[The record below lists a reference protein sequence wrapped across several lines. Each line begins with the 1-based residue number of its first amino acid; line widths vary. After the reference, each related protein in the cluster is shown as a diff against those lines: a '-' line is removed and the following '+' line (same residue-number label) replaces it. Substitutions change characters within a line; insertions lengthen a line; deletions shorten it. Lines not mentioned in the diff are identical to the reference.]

1 MNKTDSELKEAAVE
15 RFLGLI
21 RKSRRGKFKLYI
33 GMAAG
38 VGKTY
43 RMLEE
48 AHQLLEKDVDVK
60 IGIIETHGRKE
71 TAKLTEGIP
80 RIPMKEVFYK
90 GKELKEMDVEAI
102 KQNKP
107 EVVLVDEL
115 AHTNIPGSKNE
126 KRWQDVVELLNA
138 GINVI
143 STVNIQHLESLNND
157 VEQITD
163 VNVKERVPDTVLQMA
178 DELVN
183 VDLTVDEL
191 LQRLEDGKIY
201 DPSKI
206 STALENFFKK
216 KNLLQLRELALRE
229 AAGQLGRKID
239 AEVYKKDAITGNRI
253 MVCIS
258 TNPEGGKHLI
268 RRAARMASSMRSEWT
283 VMYVQSK
290 EESSDRVDLADQ
302 RHLINNF
309 KLATELGAEVEKIE
323 AENVA
328 ESIVE
333 YAKEHDVRWIMMGA
347 PKRTIWNKLGFR
359 TLTEKVLHLVENL
372 NIDLIVVSHNENND
386 H

>member
-1 MNKTDSELKEAAVE
+1 MTKTESQLREAAVN

-48 AHQLLEKDVDVK
+48 AHELLKKEVDIK

-71 TAKLTEGIP
+71 TTELTEGIP
-80 RIPMKEVFYK
+80 RISMKEVFYK
-90 GKELKEMDVEAI
+90 GKELKEMDVDAI
-102 KQNKP
+102 KQKKP

-143 STVNIQHLESLNND
+143 STVNIQHLESLNDD

-163 VNVKERVPDTVLQMA
+163 VEVKERVPDTVLQMA
-178 DELVN
+178 DEIVN
-183 VDLTVDEL
+183 VDLTADEL
-191 LQRLEDGKIY
+191 LQRLKDGKIY

-206 STALENFFKK
+206 DTALENFFKK
-216 KNLLQLRELALRE
+216 ENLLQLRELALRE

-239 AEVYKKDAITGNRI
+239 AEIYQPDRI
-253 MVCIS
+253 GTDHILVCIS
-258 TNPEGGKHLI
+258 TNPKGGKHLI
-268 RRAARMASSMRSEWT
+268 RRASRMASQLRADWT
-283 VMYVQSK
+283 VLYVQSD
-290 EESSDRVDLADQ
+290 EESTDRISLANQ

-309 KLATELGAEVEKIE
+309 KLATELGADIEKRE
-323 AENVA
+323 SQNTAET
-328 ESIVE
+328 IVE
-333 YAKEHDVRWIMMGA
+333 YAKSQEIRWIMMGA
-347 PKRTIWNKLGFR
+347 PIRNFWNKLGVR
-359 TLTEKVLHLVENL
+359 TLTEKVLGLIENL
-372 NIDLIVVSHNENND
+372 NIDLIVVSHHEKD

>member
-1 MNKTDSELKEAAVE
+1 MSKTESERKEAAVN

-71 TAKLTEGIP
+71 TAELTEGIP

-107 EVVLVDEL
+107 EVILVDEL

-216 KNLLQLRELALRE
+216 ENLLQLRELALRE

-323 AENVA
+323 AENIA

-347 PKRTIWNKLGFR
+347 PKRTIWNKLGLR

-372 NIDLIVVSHNENND
+372 NIDLIVVSHNGHE

>member
-1 MNKTDSELKEAAVE
+1 MSKTESERKEEAVN

-48 AHQLLEKDVDVK
+48 AHQLLEKDIDVK

-71 TAKLTEGIP
+71 TAELTEGIP

-90 GKELKEMDVEAI
+90 GKELKEMDVEVI

-183 VDLTVDEL
+183 VDLTVGEL

-216 KNLLQLRELALRE
+216 ENLLQLRELALRE

>member
-1 MNKTDSELKEAAVE
+1 MTEEEISNKEAAVE
-15 RFLGLI
+15 HFLGLI

-60 IGIIETHGRKE
+60 IGIIETHGREE
-71 TAKLTEGIP
+71 TAELTEGIP

-90 GKELKEMDVEAI
+90 GKKLKEMDVEAI
-102 KQNKP
+102 KLDKP
-107 EVVLVDEL
+107 EVILVDEL

-138 GINVI
+138 KINVI

-157 VEQITD
+157 VEDITGID
-163 VNVKERVPDTVLQMA
+163 VKERVPDTVLEMA

-183 VDLTVDEL
+183 VDLTADEL

-206 STALENFFKK
+206 TTALENFFKK
-216 KNLLQLRELALRE
+216 ENILQLRELALRE

-239 AEVYKKDAITGNRI
+239 TELPSSNRIIGDHI

-268 RRAARMASSMRSEWT
+268 RRAARMASSLRADWT
-283 VMYVQSK
+283 VLYVQAAK
-290 EESSDRVDLADQ
+290 ESSDRIDLADQ

-309 KLATELGAEVEKIE
+309 KLATELGAHVEKKQADDI
-323 AENVA
+323 AET
-328 ESIVE
+328 IVS
-333 YAKEHDVRWIMMGA
+333 YAKANDVRWIMMGA
-347 PKRTIWNKLGFR
+347 PNRSVWNKIGFR
-359 TLTEKVLHLVENL
+359 TMTEKVLNLVENL
-372 NIDLIVVSHNENND
+372 NIDLIVVSHNEND

>member
-1 MNKTDSELKEAAVE
+1 MKKDESQLKEAAVE
-15 RFLGLI
+15 RFLELI

-33 GMAAG
+33 GMSAG

-48 AHQLLEKDVDVK
+48 AHELLKKGVDVK

-71 TAKLTEGIP
+71 TAELTKGIP

-90 GKELKEMDVEAI
+90 GKQLKEMDVDTI
-102 KQNKP
+102 KQVKP

-138 GINVI
+138 DINVI
-143 STVNIQHLESLNND
+143 STVNIQHLESLNED
-157 VEQITD
+157 VEQITS
-163 VNVKERVPDTVLQMA
+163 VKVKERVPDTILEMA
-178 DELVN
+178 DEIVN
-183 VDLTVDEL
+183 VDLTADEL
-191 LQRLEDGKIY
+191 LQRLKDGKIY

-216 KNLLQLRELALRE
+216 ENLLQLRELALRE

-239 AEVYKKDAITGNRI
+239 AEIYPQDRI
-253 MVCIS
+253 GTDHILVCIS
-258 TNPEGGKHLI
+258 TNPDGGKHLI
-268 RRAARMASSMRSEWT
+268 RRASRMASRLRANWT
-283 VMYVQSK
+283 VMFVQKKS
-290 EESSDRVDLADQ
+290 ENTDRIDLSDQ

-309 KLATELGAEVEKIE
+309 KLATELGADVVKKENQNT
-323 AENVA
+323 AET
-328 ESIVE
+328 IVE
-333 YAKEHDVRWIMMGA
+333 YAKEQGVRWIMMGA
-347 PKRTIWNKLGFR
+347 PIRNFWNKLGVR
-359 TLTEKVLHLVENL
+359 TLTEKVLGLIEDL
-372 NIDLIVVSHNENND
+372 NIDLIVVSHNENE

>member
-1 MNKTDSELKEAAVE
+1 MNKKETELRESEVE
-15 RFLGLI
+15 RFLELI

-48 AHQLLEKDVDVK
+48 AHELLEKDVDVK

-71 TAKLTEGIP
+71 TAELTEGIP

-90 GKELKEMDVEAI
+90 GKELKEMDLEAI
-102 KQNKP
+102 KLDKP
-107 EVVLVDEL
+107 EVILVDEL
-115 AHTNIPGSKNE
+115 AHTNVPGSKNE
-126 KRWQDVVELLNA
+126 KRWQDVVELLKNNV
-138 GINVI
+138 NVI

-157 VEQITD
+157 IKQITGVD
-163 VNVKERVPDTVLQMA
+163 VKERVPDTVLQMA
-178 DELVN
+178 DEIVN
-183 VDLTVDEL
+183 VDLTADEL
-191 LQRLEDGKIY
+191 LERLEDGKIY

-206 STALENFFKK
+206 STALENFFIKE
-216 KNLLQLRELALRE
+216 NLLQLRELALRE

-239 AEVYKKDAITGNRI
+239 AEVYEKDTITGNRI

-268 RRAARMASSMRSEWT
+268 RRAARMASTMRAEWT
-283 VMYVQSK
+283 VMYVQSR

-302 RHLINNF
+302 RYLINNF
-309 KLATELGAEVEKIE
+309 KMATELGAEVEKKE
-323 AENVA
+323 ADNIA
-328 ESIVE
+328 ETIVE
-333 YAKEHDVRWIMMGA
+333 YAKEHDVRWVMMGA
-347 PKRTIWNKLGFR
+347 PKRTIWNKLGLR

-372 NIDLIVVSHNENND
+372 NIDLIVVSHNGHE